1 MPLKNKL
8 PLWSFFF
15 FLQFKRTVS
24 PLDHVHRFW
33 FEKLTRTQNF
43 ICTFWPPVHPKVW
56 FSLGNKPCS
65 PKDIP
70 RMFWNE
76 TLLWNL
82 KLVNRN
88 WLKLL
93 KHRLVVNETSVPVR
107 QGQGY
112 LVLMA
117 QEYYAKAI
125 TGLWL
130 FTLLET
136 EDSSSLSSDQIFF
149 PPRGIGQIL
158 LVRIKTKSKRRGKHR
173 KKKNGGES

>member
-1 MPLKNKL
+1 M
-8 PLWSFFF
+8 
-15 FLQFKRTVS
+15 
-24 PLDHVHRFW
+24 
-33 FEKLTRTQNF
+33 
-43 ICTFWPPVHPKVW
+43 
-56 FSLGNKPCS
+56 
-65 PKDIP
+65 
-70 RMFWNE
+70 
-76 TLLWNL
+76 
-82 KLVNRN
+82 
-88 WLKLL
+88 
-93 KHRLVVNETSVPVR
+93 VNETSVPVR
-107 QGQGY
+107 QGQSY